1 MANNGIGGALD
12 GTLDSL
18 RGGIVRLGIE
28 AAVPE
33 ISSWEERL
41 AASGDPGLEA
51 VAGTLTELKRQ
62 LDPDGFDPVTIGAL
76 LMSLGDQVEQVAG
89 AGVAEPVRDR
99 LSELGKLLGE
109 EGTSLTDRLTKIQ
122 G

>member
-1 MANNGIGGALD
+1 MTKDHIGGALED
-12 GTLDSL
+12 TLDSL

-28 AAVPE
+28 AALPE
-33 ISSWEERL
+33 ISAWEERL

-51 VAGTLTELKRQ
+51 VAKTLSELGVQ

-89 AGVAEPVRDR
+89 AGIGESVRDR
-99 LSELGKLLGE
+99 LSQLGRLLGE
-109 EGTSLTDRLTKIQ
+109 EGTSITDRLTKVQ